1 MKTKEMPD
9 KADTTNR
16 NTRKDKLN
24 SFILKGLLV
33 LICVIYIYEL
43 IIVKL

>member
-1 MKTKEMPD
+1 MATKEMTEKTGTP
-9 KADTTNR
+9 NR